1 MNQEK
6 IGKFICEL
14 RKEKKYTQK
23 ELADKLNITDRAISK
38 WENGRGLPDLSLIK
52 PLCEELD
59 ISINELLS
67 GEKLNKKDYNLKL
80 EENIEKTIE
89 YSDKKIKNIKGK
101 INVFLVIVFTIISI
115 IIIDTFQAIIFKNS
129 PLIGYRNE
137 FLADADS
144 YVDRGIL
151 IDVFYCVKEKDMVSV
166 SWHFKTSKFDCPVDK
181 EMYCPLSPPDVY
193 VPTMEFEESKVMSM
207 TIKEGTLSN
216 EGCTIIVHDAGEEKS
231 VFGEEYRIDI
241 FDNNEWKHSEI
252 VLKDNY
258 GWNLIG
264 YLVGD
269 DRSREMEINWKWLYG
284 ELETGHYRI
293 VKSITIEPYKREYFS
308 VEFDIE

>member
-14 RKEKKYTQK
+14 RKEKGFTQK

-52 PLCEELD
+52 PLCDELD

-67 GEKLNKKDYNLKL
+67 GEKLNKKEYNLKL

-101 INVFLVIVFTIISI
+101 INIFLVIVVTIICI
-115 IIIDTFQAIIFKNS
+115 ILVDTLQAILFKNS

-151 IDVFYCVKEKDMVSV
+151 IDVYYCIKEKDMVSV
-166 SWHFKTSKFDCPVDK
+166 SWHFKTSKFDCPVD
-181 EMYCPLSPPDVY
+181 EEIYCPLNPPNVY
-193 VPTMEFEESKVMSM
+193 MPSMEFEESEVMSM
-207 TIKEGTLSN
+207 TIKEGSLSSD
-216 EGCTIIVHDAGEEKS
+216 GCTIVVRDIGKEKS
-231 VFGEEYRIDI
+231 MFGEEYRIDEFI
-241 FDNNEWKHSEI
+241 DGQWNHSEI

-264 YLVGD
+264 YLTDEDG
-269 DRSREMEINWKWLYG
+269 REMKINWKWLYG
-284 ELETGHYRI
+284 SLDKGHYRI